1 MRSVH
6 RTDRLWSDLL
16 LQWQVVW
23 EQTSAPPGSMFHQ
36 IHPMAP
42 PAVLTDDIGQVN
54 AYQLI
59 RTPGFPVIKIG
70 RAYRIPR
77 ASFYDWLSRQ
87 HCVAAEE

>member
-1 MRSVH
+1 MPEIK
-6 RTDRLWSDLL
+6 
-16 LQWQVVW
+16 QQ
-23 EQTSAPPGSMFHQ
+23 E
-36 IHPMAP
+36 I
-42 PAVLTDDIGQVN
+42 LTVKEIQSILRIGQVN

>member
-1 MRSVH
+1 MPENKQQEIFTVKEIQHILR
-6 RTDRLWSDLL
+6 
-16 LQWQVVW
+16 
-23 EQTSAPPGSMFHQ
+23 
-36 IHPMAP
+36 
-42 PAVLTDDIGQVN
+42 IGQVN